1 MVRLQT
7 LGTLDLTTAEG
18 QPARSVLAQPKRMAL
33 LVYLAIENPGDFHRR
48 DRLLAL
54 FWPDLDDKRARQ
66 SLRQATYVL
75 RRSLGSSLLET
86 RGDDELR
93 IAPGSVWCDVVE
105 LRDRAA
111 KGDAEGALELYR
123 GDFLC
128 GFYLDGSPD
137 LEHWADSVREALRA
151 EAAEAARGLAD
162 QALEAGSAVEAA
174 HWSRRALEVAPYD
187 EATLRTLVA
196 GLVERGDRSAAVEA
210 IASFGQRLRRDLAM
224 EPAADPEALLDV
236 TPPGAEPTPA
246 EEQEE
251 LEVPSPGA
259 PVGGSVDDSS
269 DWRSPRTR
277 RKALRLV
284 VITLALWGA
293 GSILWMIS
301 SGRPLSIRPTA
312 RVELDPDV
320 IAVFP
325 FRVRGAEA
333 ELSYLNEGMVELL
346 SAVLSGENGPRAA
359 DPGAVLSQ
367 WRRAGAAETDLA
379 REDALRIARGVGAGR
394 ALVGGIAGTPTQLL
408 ANAELLDTES
418 GETLASASTAG
429 IEDSLSHLVDELAA
443 QLLAEQAGEPPYRL
457 ADLATRSPDALR
469 AYLEGQAAYRLG
481 HYPEAVNR
489 YVRALEIDS
498 TFALVVAP
506 LVEAAGFAQIVGANG
521 ARIFRLGHAYRDRL
535 SERDRLRLRVALG
548 PNYPSPSSQSERLVA
563 AVAAAV
569 AAPDRPEAWYAVGDL
584 RYHFGAVFDPDGQL
598 EQARNSFRRALELDS
613 LFAGAALHLL
623 DLALVLGDT
632 TEAAHLLDRQL
643 ASTPRSDPVDFM
655 RWRMAHALGD
665 TKEIE
670 ALRNGFPR
678 MTAGSLVQIWLS
690 SQEAVFEPVDAV
702 LADEVE
708 ASRATTSVEQAHVL
722 DRTRMVALNRG
733 RLSDAAA
740 ASAAREE
747 HVPGIGEPARRV
759 LYALY
764 WNADTT
770 TVPEALARL
779 DEIAAEAPG
788 DDYRSRGDRL
798 LAICIAAQWNA
809 GRGFSEGPREALR
822 EMRLEVENDA
832 YPPIEEAA
840 RFCISAVEALLPG
853 PAGLPDAAA
862 VDRFETLL
870 RTGPDTWD
878 QLSRPGA
885 LILAHL
891 RERQGD
897 LEGAAAAIRA
907 RASQI
912 GASASYMSTLL
923 REEGRLSE
931 LAGDVDGAI
940 RAYRSYLSLRDDPEP
955 TVWAEVERIRR
966 EIQRLE
972 ES

>member
-7 LGTLDLTTAEG
+7 LGTLDLTTADG
-18 QPARSVLAQPKRMAL
+18 QPARSVLAQPKRLAL
-33 LVYLAIENPGDFHRR
+33 LVYLTVENPGDFHRR
-48 DRLLAL
+48 DHLLAL
-54 FWPDLDDKRARQ
+54 FWPELDDKRARQ
-66 SLRQATYVL
+66 SLRQATYML
-75 RRSLGSSLLET
+75 RRSLGPELLET

-93 IAPGSVWCDVVE
+93 ITPGLVWCDAVE

-111 KGDAEGALELYR
+111 KGDAEGAVELHR
-123 GDFLC
+123 GDFLS
-128 GFYLDGSPD
+128 GYYLDGAPD

-151 EAAEAARGLAD
+151 QVAEAARGLAD
-162 QALEAGSAVEAA
+162 QALETGSAAEAI

-187 EATLRTLVA
+187 EASLRTLVA
-196 GLVERGDRSAAVEA
+196 GLVGRGDRSAAAEA
-210 IASFGQRLRRDLAM
+210 IASFAERLGRDLGI
-224 EPAADPEALLDV
+224 EPAADLAALLDV
-236 TPPGAEPTPA
+236 TPAAAEPTPA
-246 EEQEE
+246 EEEEE
-251 LEVPSPGA
+251 LAAPPPGA
-259 PVGGSVDDSS
+259 PVGGRVDDSS

-277 RKALRLV
+277 KKALRLV
-284 VITLALWGA
+284 VITLALWGT
-293 GSILWMIS
+293 GSIVWLIS
-301 SGRPLSIRPTA
+301 SGRPLRMWPTA
-312 RVELDPDV
+312 AELDPDV

-333 ELSYLNEGMVELL
+333 ELDYLNEGMVELL

-367 WRRAGAAETDLA
+367 WRRAGAAETDLT

-429 IEDSLSHLVDELAA
+429 IEDSLSLLVDELAA
-443 QLLAEQAGEPPYRL
+443 QLLAEHAGEPPYRL

-506 LVEAAGFAQIVGANG
+506 LVEAAGFAQIVGASG
-521 ARIFRLGHAYRDRL
+521 ARISRLGHAYRDRL
-535 SERDRLRLRVALG
+535 SERDRLRLQVALG
-548 PNYPSPSSQSERLVA
+548 PNYPSPSSRSERLVA

-584 RYHFGAVFDPDGQL
+584 RYHYGALFDPDGQL

-632 TEAAHLLDRQL
+632 AEAAHLLDRQL

-665 TKEIE
+665 TEEIE
-670 ALRNGFPR
+670 ALRNGFRR
-678 MTAGSLVQIWLS
+678 MTAGSLVQIWLN
-690 SQEAVFEPVDAV
+690 SQEAVFDPVDAV
-702 LADEVE
+702 LADQVE
-708 ASRATTSVEQAHVL
+708 ASRATTSVEQAYVL

-733 RLSDAAA
+733 RPSDAVG

-747 HVPGIGEPARRV
+747 HVPGVGEPARRV

-779 DEIAAEAPG
+779 DEIAAEATG
-788 DDYRSRGDRL
+788 DDYRSRADRL
-798 LAICIAAQWNA
+798 LAICSAAQWNT
-809 GRGFSEGPREALR
+809 GRGSPEVAREALR
-822 EMRLEVENDA
+822 ELRLEAEDDA
-832 YPPIEEAA
+832 NPPLEEAA
-840 RFCISAVEALLPG
+840 RFCVAAVEALLPD
-853 PAGLPDAAA
+853 PAGLPDAEA
-862 VDRFETLL
+862 VDRFEALL

-897 LEGAAAAIRA
+897 MEGAAAAIRA
-907 RASQI
+907 RPFQV

-923 REEGRLSE
+923 REEGRLFE

-955 TVWAEVERIRR
+955 AVWAEVERIRR